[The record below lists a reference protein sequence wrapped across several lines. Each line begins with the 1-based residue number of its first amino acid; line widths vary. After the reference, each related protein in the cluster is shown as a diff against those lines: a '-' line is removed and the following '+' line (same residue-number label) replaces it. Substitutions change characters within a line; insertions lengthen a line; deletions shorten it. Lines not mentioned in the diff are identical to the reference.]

1 MDNAQSA
8 RKVVP
13 AGPSIPRER
22 SSSSVAAARE
32 RAPGRPEKAFKNVE
46 QITHSGPQDVR
57 RQQEVVYV
65 TERAVFRLTRDGVAL
80 TEDASGVDVHRDV
93 LERMEVKPVVPAAP
107 ALMRPACFDP

>member
-1 MDNAQSA
+1 
-8 RKVVP
+8 
-13 AGPSIPRER
+13 
-22 SSSSVAAARE
+22 
-32 RAPGRPEKAFKNVE
+32 
-46 QITHSGPQDVR
+46 
-57 RQQEVVYV
+57 VYV